1 VSSLTSANP
10 GPRSDIL
17 VRLRDVSKS
26 YAQRR
31 VEALDQVSL
40 EFSRGDFVA
49 LLGPSGCGKST
60 LLNIIGCVDRATGGT
75 IEIDGRSVS
84 NLNEKELTDL
94 RRQSVG
100 FVFQFF
106 NLLPTLTVEE
116 NVSLPLILNGLDRPL
131 VKERTAAILERVG
144 LSERRSFFPSHLS
157 GGEMQRTAVARA
169 VVHEPRLLL
178 ADEPTGNLDSVNG
191 KIVLELLESLNRD
204 IELTIVMATHSPE
217 AAARASKVVEL
228 YDGRI
233 ASPQ

>member
-1 VSSLTSANP
+1 MST
-10 GPRSDIL
+10 I
-17 VRLRDVSKS
+17 VRLQDVSKS
-26 YAQRR
+26 YTQRR
-31 VEALDQVSL
+31 VEALDRVSL
-40 EFSRGDFVA
+40 EFSRGDFIA

-60 LLNIIGCVDRATGGT
+60 LLNLIGCVDRATGGT
-75 IEIDGRSVS
+75 IEIAGLSVS
-84 NLNEKELTDL
+84 SLSERELTDW

-116 NVSLPLILNGLDRPL
+116 NVSLPLILNGVHRRL

-144 LSERRSFFPSHLS
+144 LTDRRSFLPATLS

-191 KIVLELLESLNRD
+191 KIVLDLLESLNRD

-217 AAARASKVVEL
+217 AAARAGKVVEL

-233 ASPQ
+233 AGPQ